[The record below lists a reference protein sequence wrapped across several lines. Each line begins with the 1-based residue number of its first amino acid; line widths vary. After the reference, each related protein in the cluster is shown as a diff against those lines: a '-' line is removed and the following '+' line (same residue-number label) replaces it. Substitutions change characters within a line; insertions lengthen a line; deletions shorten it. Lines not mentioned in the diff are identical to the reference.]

1 MLNRFACLKLLS
13 EEIKDELVVVTLGVT
28 GDEWAAINKR
38 DANLLLSCMGYVTPV
53 GIGLALS
60 LPHRKVV
67 VLESDG
73 SLLLNLASLVT
84 LALEKPDNLSVF
96 VFDNECYESIGGVP
110 SATAFGVDLAAM
122 AQGAG
127 VKTANA
133 VRSLEEFRAA
143 VKKALTVNELS
154 FSVVK
159 IKPGIENVPAK
170 GADFSETKY
179 RFVRH
184 IEKIENISILA
195 LPSQERR
202 DPHAWQKRE
211 A

>member
-1 MLNRFACLKLLS
+1 MVNRFECLKLLNQ
-13 EEIKDELVVVTLGVT
+13 EINDELVVVTLGVT
-28 GDEWAAINKR
+28 GDEWAAINTR
-38 DANLLLSCMGYVTPV
+38 DANLFLSCMGYVTPV

-73 SLLLNLASLVT
+73 SLLLNLASLAT
-84 LALEKPDNLSVF
+84 LAIEKPNNLSVF
-96 VFDNECYESIGGVP
+96 VFDNECYESIGGAP

-127 VKTANA
+127 VKTAHT
-133 VRSLEEFRAA
+133 VTTMEEFKAA
-143 VKKALTVNELS
+143 IKKALTFHEHS
-154 FSVVK
+154 FCVVK
-159 IKPGIENVPAK
+159 IKPGIEKVPAK
-170 GADFSETKY
+170 GADFYETKY

-195 LPSQERR
+195 PPSQERR
-202 DPHAWQKRE
+202 DPYAWQARE
-211 A
+211 T